1 MTAERQPGLRLF
13 LDELTD
19 ECAIL
24 GEALFHVN
32 AERAHELARSLSGG
46 CEILEH
52 LVRAEEM
59 TADAA

>member
-1 MTAERQPGLRLF
+1 MTAQRQPGLRFF
-13 LDELTD
+13 LDQLD
-19 ECAIL
+19 EEFAVL
-24 GEALFHVN
+24 GEALFHVD